1 MKLWK
6 FDNYEEYKEAQII
19 GYEAK
24 VNTHSWVDT
33 HAIRGL
39 VSYIVDYN
47 SGRDENSFLD
57 FLKENEKKKVKKPS
71 RTKSRTRTKNK
82 APKRKTSRRG
92 SRKQK

>member
-24 VNTHSWVDT
+24 VNTHSRVDT

-47 SGRDENSFLD
+47 SYISKLRDEFHSVVYQLDLIYHSGVDAWKAKIKETKDKYPKNS
-57 FLKENEKKKVKKPS
+57 
-71 RTKSRTRTKNK
+71 
-82 APKRKTSRRG
+82 
-92 SRKQK
+92 